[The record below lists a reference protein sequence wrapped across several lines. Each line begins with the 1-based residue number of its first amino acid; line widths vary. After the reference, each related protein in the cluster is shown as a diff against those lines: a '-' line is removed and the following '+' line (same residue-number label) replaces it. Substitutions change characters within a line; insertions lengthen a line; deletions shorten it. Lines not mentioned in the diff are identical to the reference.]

1 MTTHRTDICTGNAS
15 RKQLA
20 LPDGGSVT
28 FWNRACCLV
37 AGRKSC
43 LPTDSPFFFLSFSCL
58 CVPQS
63 FRAASFIYNLFVL
76 AVVCQC
82 FFPLPSAHE
91 FLTSISDS
99 LPKLPCTAHSF
110 LSCSLSFFMQNKQ
123 HLLQT
128 ALHY

>member
-1 MTTHRTDICTGNAS
+1 MTTHRTDICTGKAS
-15 RKQLA
+15 HEQLA
-20 LPDGGSVT
+20 LPDGGRITYLEQSMLPVCRKKELSA
-28 FWNRACCLV
+28 NR
-37 AGRKSC
+37 
-43 LPTDSPFFFLSFSCL
+43 FSFSL
-58 CVPQS
+58 FPVCVPQS

-82 FFPLPSAHE
+82 FFLRHFLPSAHA

-99 LPKLPCTAHSF
+99 LAKLLCTAHSF
-110 LSCSLSFFMQNKQ
+110 LPRSLSFFMQNKQ